1 MNLFSVLLLITVL
14 FFIFLLIKPI
24 FKKNKICVICASVF
38 ISWAFFLILYWYG
51 NFLDKTILA
60 ILIGESTLGIFYL
73 IENKIKEELKLFGL
87 PFLLTLILIGYTL
100 IEGLNYSFNVL
111 YFLVLILGLFAII
124 YSFKDKGKLGDI
136 ARKLVECCKKW

>member
-38 ISWAFFLILYWYG
+38 ISWLVILILFWKG
-51 NFLDKTILA
+51 KFLNKTILA

-73 IENKIKEELKLFGL
+73 IEDKVKEELKLFGL
-87 PFLLTLILIGYTL
+87 PFLLTLILMGYTL
-100 IEGLNYSFNVL
+100 IEGFNYSSKVL
-111 YFLVLILGLFAII
+111 YFLIVLWGLLFIV
-124 YSFKDKGKLGDI
+124 YLFRDKGKLGDI